1 MQWEKYFSILDRAE
15 QLKNNTRHSWTSA
28 GRRESVAEH
37 CWRLTIMAYF
47 LKHKFKNVD
56 MNKVIL
62 MCMFHDI
69 GEAFTGDVPAF
80 KKTESDSRLEEQ
92 AVYGWLEELDEPYK
106 TELRTLFDEMKEC
119 RSEEAKLYKA
129 LDKMEAVIQH
139 NEADIRTWLPLEYEL
154 QLTYGKEETAFSEV
168 TRQLREFAN
177 SITLDKIKNAEM
189 AGYVKEIVKDV
200 SASSNTAE
208 AADHSLKMGVIRL
221 VLGACFTNCY
231 LAYSQTTQSC
241 MIIDPADSASEIV
254 RCIEEKGLKP
264 RYIAITHGHTD
275 HVLAAAE
282 LAEKYEIPVIVSKID
297 AWRLMD
303 EELIN
308 DRPYVEKPYK
318 PVRPS
323 FLMGEGDEIW
333 LDDIKFS
340 VMLLPGHTP
349 GSMALVAE
357 NAIFTG
363 DTMLAGGH
371 GKTSLY
377 GGDEEAMERSLKRL
391 KELPGNYLIYPGHK
405 EVTTLEAER
414 RKQCK

>member
-15 QLKNNTRHSWTSA
+15 KLKNNTRHSWTSA

-47 LKHKFKNVD
+47 LKDKFKNTD
-56 MNKVIL
+56 INKVIL

-69 GEAFTGDVPAF
+69 GEAFTGDIPAF
-80 KKTESDSRLEEQ
+80 KKAESDRRLEEQ
-92 AVYGWLEELDEPYK
+92 VVYEWLEELEEPYK
-106 TELRTLFDEMKEC
+106 TELCALFDEMKEC

-168 TRQLREFAN
+168 TMQLREFAN
-177 SITLDKIKNAEM
+177 AITLDKIKNAET
-189 AGYVKEIVKDV
+189 AGYVKEPVKDV
-200 SASSNTAE
+200 SAADYSS
-208 AADHSLKMGVIRL
+208 KMGVIRL

-231 LAYSQTTQSC
+231 LAYSKTTQSC

-254 RCIEEKGLKP
+254 RCIEEKELKP

-282 LAEKYEIPVIVSKID
+282 LAEKYKIPVIVSKID

-308 DRPYVEKPYK
+308 DRPYVEEPYR

-323 FLMGEGDEIW
+323 FLLGEGDEIW

-349 GSMALVAE
+349 GSIALIAE
-357 NAIFTG
+357 NVIFTG

-377 GGDEEAMERSLKRL
+377 GGDEAAMEKSIKRL
-391 KELPGNYLIYPGHK
+391 KELQGNYLIYPGHK
-405 EVTTLEAER
+405 EITTLDAER
-414 RKQCK
+414 RKPQ

>member
-1 MQWEKYFSILDRAE
+1 MQWEKYFNILDRME
-15 QLKNNTRHSWTSA
+15 QLKNNTRHSWTSS

-37 CWRLTIMAYF
+37 CWRLIIMAYF
-47 LKHKFKNVD
+47 LKDKFQNID
-56 MNKVIL
+56 MDKVIL
-62 MCMFHDI
+62 MCLFHDV
-69 GEAFTGDVPAF
+69 GEAFNGDIPAF
-80 KKTESDSRLEEQ
+80 KKTENDSRLEEQ
-92 AVYGWLEELDEPYK
+92 AVYGWLGELDEPYK
-106 TELRTLFDEMKEC
+106 TQLTALFDEMKEC

-177 SITLDKIKNAEM
+177 SITLDKIKNAKL
-189 AGYVKEIVKDV
+189 AGYVKEPVKDV
-200 SASSNTAE
+200 SPETGACQ
-208 AADHSLKMGVIRL
+208 LKMGVIRL

-231 LAYSQTTQSC
+231 LAYSLTTRNC
-241 MIIDPADSASEIV
+241 MIIDPADSAQKIIQ
-254 RCIEEKGLKP
+254 CIEEKELKP

-282 LAEKYEIPVIVSKID
+282 LAKKYEIPVLVSKID

-303 EELIN
+303 EDLIN
-308 DRPYVEKPYK
+308 DRPYVEERYK
-318 PVRPS
+318 PVSPS
-323 FLMGEGDEIW
+323 FLLGEGDEIW

-340 VMLLPGHTP
+340 IMILPGHTP
-349 GSMALVAE
+349 GSMALIAE

-371 GKTSLY
+371 GKTSLL
-377 GGDEEAMERSLKRL
+377 GGDETAMDKSLKRL
-391 KELPGNYLIYPGHK
+391 KELPGNYFIYPGHK
-405 EVTTLEAER
+405 EITTLEAER
-414 RKQCK
+414 SR

>member
-1 MQWEKYFSILDRAE
+1 MQWEKYFEILDMAE

-47 LKHKFKNVD
+47 LKDKFKNTD

-69 GEAFTGDVPAF
+69 GEAFTGDIPAF
-80 KKTESDSRLEEQ
+80 KKTESDSRLEER
-92 AVYGWLEELDEPYK
+92 AVCGWLEELDEPYK
-106 TELRTLFDEMKEC
+106 TELCALFDEMKEC
-119 RSEEAKLYKA
+119 RSEEAKLYRA

-168 TRQLREFAN
+168 TMQLGEFAN
-177 SITLDKIKNAEM
+177 SITLDKIKNAET
-189 AGYVKEIVKDV
+189 AGYVKEPVKDV
-200 SASSNTAE
+200 SAADYSS
-208 AADHSLKMGVIRL
+208 KMGVIRL

-241 MIIDPADSASEIV
+241 MIIDPADSAPKIV

-264 RYIAITHGHTD
+264 HYIAITHGHTD

-282 LAEKYEIPVIVSKID
+282 LAEKYKIPVIVSKID

-303 EELIN
+303 EALIN
-308 DRPYVEKPYK
+308 DRPYVEEPYK

-323 FLMGEGDEIW
+323 LLLGEGDEIW

-349 GSMALVAE
+349 GSMALIAE

-377 GGDEEAMERSLKRL
+377 GGDEAAMEKSVKRL

-405 EVTTLEAER
+405 EVTTLDAER
-414 RKQCK
+414 ARQ